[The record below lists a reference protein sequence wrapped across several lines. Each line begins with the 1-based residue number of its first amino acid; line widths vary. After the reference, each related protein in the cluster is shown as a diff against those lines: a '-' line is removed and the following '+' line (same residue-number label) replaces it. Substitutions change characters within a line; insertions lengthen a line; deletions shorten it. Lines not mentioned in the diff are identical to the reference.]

1 MFLQAVVGTGLE
13 SPKDLC
19 IRSLDLSI
27 AAGMCHGRK
36 AWLDADVLAI
46 LLEESALE
54 LGPVV
59 HDDAVWDAKS
69 AHNGLE
75 ECDY

>member
-1 MFLQAVVGTGLE
+1 MLLQAVVGAGLE

-27 AAGMCHGRK
+27 AAGMCHGHK
-36 AWLDADVLAI
+36 AKLDVDVLAI
-46 LLEESALE
+46 LLEESAFE

-59 HDDAVWDAKS
+59 RDDAAWDAKS

-75 ECDY
+75 ECDC

>member
-1 MFLQAVVGTGLE
+1 MLLQAVIGVGLE

-27 AAGMCHGRK
+27 VAGMCHGRK
-36 AWLDADVLAI
+36 AWLDANVLAV
-46 LLEESALE
+46 LLEESAFE

-59 HDDAVWDAKS
+59 RDDAAWDAKS

-75 ECDY
+75 ECDC